1 MSNKALY
8 IKIYY
13 DLDLIWYRYSDY
25 DKLNEVAGI
34 TEKLKEE
41 GTSPYWIAL
50 LMTRCP
56 PEANTRSAS

>member
-41 GTSPYWIAL
+41 GTSPYW
-50 LMTRCP
+50 
-56 PEANTRSAS
+56 